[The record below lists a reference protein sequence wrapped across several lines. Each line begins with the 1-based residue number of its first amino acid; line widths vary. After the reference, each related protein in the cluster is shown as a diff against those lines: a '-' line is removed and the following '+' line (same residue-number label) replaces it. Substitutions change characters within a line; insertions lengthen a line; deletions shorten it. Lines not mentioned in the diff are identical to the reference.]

1 MQSPL
6 QAVLRRVDLVDG
18 STFTVVPPRLRG
30 VLPRLAQRL
39 VVERMAACV
48 CSHGGDEG
56 LVASLEA
63 HGALAEGFSGEAGS
77 FIRRRVWVGLV
88 GFGLAAS
95 EAGMSEGPVGRCT
108 LRQDSLQV
116 YLLPV

>member
-1 MQSPL
+1 M
-6 QAVLRRVDLVDG
+6 LRRVDLVDG

-39 VVERMAACV
+39 VVERLAACV
-48 CSHGGDEG
+48 CSHNDDEG

-77 FIRRRVWVGLV
+77 FIRRRVWAGLMRS
-88 GFGLAAS
+88 GLAAS
-95 EAGMSEGPVGRCT
+95 AAGVSEGAVGRCT
-108 LRQDSLQV
+108 LRQNS
-116 YLLPV
+116 P